1 VPSSTGLDRFA
12 VKGKSKGKQSKKC
25 RPFPLNGDFGRF
37 SEKKQD
43 LKNTKIQLIQ
53 YKKKGF
59 QTFLFEILTSVRRLP
74 FGYFSKSILDNR
86 ISRPAPPR
94 A

>member
-25 RPFPLNGDFGRF
+25 RPFPLNGYFGRF
-37 SEKKQD
+37 SEKNQD
-43 LKNTKIQLIQ
+43 LKSTKIQLIQ

-59 QTFLFEILTSVRRLP
+59 QTFLLEILTS
-74 FGYFSKSILDNR
+74 GGDTQI
-86 ISRPAPPR
+86 
-94 A
+94 